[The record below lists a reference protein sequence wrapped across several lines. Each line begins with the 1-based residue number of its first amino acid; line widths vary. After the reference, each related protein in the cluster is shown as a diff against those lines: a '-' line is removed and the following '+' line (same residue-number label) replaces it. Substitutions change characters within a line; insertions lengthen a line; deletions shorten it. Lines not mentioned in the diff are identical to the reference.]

1 LRRSIFFAPV
11 NGDALFALLVS
22 LLLIQLESTIHRSD
36 WGSAMTRWK
45 VSWATLIREC
55 GRKWLADNCLR
66 LGASVSY
73 CTLFSVFPLIL
84 VILAIAQVVLQDS
97 TAARDLLLDALAR
110 VTGGFRDE
118 FVATLEAVQTAGR
131 PSGIVGAALLLLGA
145 SWVFGELVSAFNLIW
160 GVEQAQAGGVR
171 AWARTTF
178 FSFALVLASAFLLLV
193 SMVVSALLAIVG
205 SWIAAAMG
213 GGLIWSIAHLAL
225 NLAVLTL
232 IFAVLLKY
240 LPQTHVAWGD
250 VWLAAGLTALAWSVL
265 QGVIGLFIGW
275 SNYASYG
282 AIGAILALVA
292 WVYSSS
298 QILFFGAEFSVVFA
312 RHYGSRR
319 AFPEPA
325 ARETA

>member
-1 LRRSIFFAPV
+1 M
-11 NGDALFALLVS
+11 ALWRLNWARLV
-22 LLLIQLESTIHRSD
+22 
-36 WGSAMTRWK
+36 
-45 VSWATLIREC
+45 REAAQ
-55 GRKWLADNCLR
+55 KWLADNCLR

-84 VILAIAQVVLQDS
+84 VILTIVQVVLRDS
-97 TAARDLLLDALAR
+97 TAARDVLLDALAR

-118 FVATLEAVQTAGR
+118 FVATLAAVRSAGR
-131 PSGIVGAALLLLGA
+131 PPGIVGGALLVLGA
-145 SWVFGELVSAFNLIW
+145 SWVFNELVSAFNLIW
-160 GVEQAQAGGVR
+160 GVTASGGGGLR

-193 SMVVSALLAIVG
+193 SMVVSALLTVLGGWLTART
-205 SWIAAAMG
+205 G
-213 GGLIWSIAHLAL
+213 GGAAWTLAHLLL

-232 IFAVLLKY
+232 IFAALLKY
-240 LPQTHVAWGD
+240 LPQTDVAWGD
-250 VWLAAGLTALAWSVL
+250 VWLAAALTALAWSAL
-265 QGVIGLFIGW
+265 QSVIGLVISL

-282 AIGAILALVA
+282 AIGAVLALVA

-319 AFPEPA
+319 AGQVAPGRLAAPPPLEP
-325 ARETA
+325 